1 MTGVDVEFKALE
13 GGRLWPP
20 VIGNGVVSGYAQVGS
35 DRRVDLFEVTAA
47 GLFAQGIHYL
57 WTDLSSIS
65 ITEGYVLLRSE
76 KYPSGGLRLVLDG
89 LRIEGPNGAEIKQ
102 LDGYPVSYCL
112 LNRITYEQQ
121 KLVDPS

>member
-1 MTGVDVEFKALE
+1 MTGVDVEFKVLE
-13 GGRLWPP
+13 GGRVWPP

-121 KLVDPS
+121 KLVDPG